1 MTSHP
6 MVEQVDRMVGNV
18 LAGGG
23 ELFLPG
29 VGSLYTV
36 RQGAKRLSRR
46 SVVPPCRMVVFTSQQ
61 RGASL
66 VDEIA
71 RVLAQSASAKEA
83 GISCSPACDCTDDA
97 FMGPFRVQAQDIYD
111 RWLGRTLVEG
121 VLTVSEVGVL
131 KFKNFTTEEVFDR
144 RLNPHGHE
152 PVRIKSGHRFDWA
165 LFVGGI
171 ALIVAAVIG
180 GYEFLMLY
188 NDDTPGKT
196 AVTELSDAG
205 QTVAD
210 DGAWID
216 RALAGEPV
224 EGSDAVAA
232 EVSGDSTDGIS
243 AGAAE
248 RGGKTQG
255 EAESRAGNS
264 GTQSGASA
272 SAGEDAPSGAL
283 RPGTA
288 GTAET
293 PARLVS
299 GYSYAV
305 MGVFST
311 AVNASRAVQSAA
323 SKDSSFA
330 YGVYRFGEKF
340 MVSAFEAEDADACR
354 QFIREHSGL
363 FPGMWT
369 YTAR

>member
-6 MVEQVDRMVGNV
+6 MVEQVDRLIGNV

-46 SVVPPCRMVVFTSQQ
+46 SVLPPYRTVTFSSQQ

-71 RVLAQSASAKEA
+71 RALAQAASAQD
-83 GISCSPACDCTDDA
+83 SDCPCTPAENVA
-97 FMGPFRVQAQDIYD
+97 IEPFGAQAQDIYD
-111 RWLGRTLVEG
+111 RWLGRTLADG
-121 VLTVSEVGVL
+121 VLTVSGVGVL

-165 LFVGGI
+165 IFVGGI

-188 NDDTPGKT
+188 NDDIPGRT
-196 AVTELSDAG
+196 AVMELSDAG
-205 QTVAD
+205 QPVED

-216 RALAGEPV
+216 RAIAGRPA

-232 EVSGDSTDGIS
+232 EVSGDSSDGIS
-243 AGAAE
+243 AGTAGQRRGDETQEETE
-248 RGGKTQG
+248 R
-255 EAESRAGNS
+255 RADNS
-264 GTQSGASA
+264 GTQPGVSA
-272 SAGEDAPSGAL
+272 SAGEDTPSGAL
-283 RPGTA
+283 RTGTA
-288 GTAET
+288 GTAEA

-299 GYSYAV
+299 GHSYV
-305 MGVFST
+305 VLGVFST

>member
-71 RVLAQSASAKEA
+71 RVLAQSASAKD
-83 GISCSPACDCTDDA
+83 SDCPCTPADNVA
-97 FMGPFRVQAQDIYD
+97 IEPFGAQAQDIYD
-111 RWLGRTLVEG
+111 RWLGRTLADG
-121 VLTVSEVGVL
+121 VLTVSGVGVL

-165 LFVGGI
+165 IFVGGI

-288 GTAET
+288 GTAEA

-299 GYSYAV
+299 GHSYV
-305 MGVFST
+305 VLGVFST

-323 SKDSSFA
+323 SKDSSLA

-340 MVSAFEAEDADACR
+340 MVSAFEAEDAEACR

-363 FPGMWT
+363 FSGMWT